1 MGPAVRPV
9 GMPEGP
15 ASEPASRRR
24 LLMRL
29 WTLLGLG
36 AVAELG
42 WVTASFLRPRPRA
55 SSELGVVVAGPLER
69 FEPGSVTAF
78 PAGQFYLVRL
88 KDGGLLALHREC
100 THLGC
105 TVPWVA
111 AEGRFKCP
119 CHGSAFDITG
129 AVLNPPAP
137 RPLDLLAVRI
147 ENGIVKIDVSKRQ
160 RRSAFDPSQEVS
172 S

>member
-1 MGPAVRPV
+1 
-9 GMPEGP
+9 
-15 ASEPASRRR
+15 
-24 LLMRL
+24 
-29 WTLLGLG
+29 
-36 AVAELG
+36 
-42 WVTASFLRPRPRA
+42 
-55 SSELGVVVAGPLER
+55 VVAGPLER

-78 PAGQFYLVRL
+78 PAGKFYLVRL
-88 KDGGLLALHREC
+88 EDGGLLALHREC

-111 AEGRFKCP
+111 AEGRFECP
-119 CHGSAFDITG
+119 CHGSAFDATG
-129 AVLNPPAP
+129 AVLTPPAP

-160 RRSAFDPSQEVS
+160 RRSAFDPGQVVS